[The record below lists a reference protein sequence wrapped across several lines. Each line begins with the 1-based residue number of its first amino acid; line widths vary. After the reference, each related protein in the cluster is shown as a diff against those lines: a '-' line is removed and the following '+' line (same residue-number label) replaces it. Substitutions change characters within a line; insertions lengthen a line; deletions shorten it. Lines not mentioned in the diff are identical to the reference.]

1 MGKKRNLGKIT
12 NSTLAV
18 FTVLCGFVMMW
29 ASSLGGSSTRSSVTQ
44 ALEQAID
51 IDADRPSPLNNGKL
65 VVAAGKLRGDPP
77 LEDDFLHPQPVVRL
91 KRHVEML
98 QWVESREEG
107 ADPSA
112 QLRYSLEWASREVD
126 FFQFREPTGHE
137 NPIMKIQPTD
147 MKAPTILF
155 GLFNGARIVEAI
167 TELKPLE
174 LKPELLKDPSI
185 PIENNKLLIKRE
197 PGVAGLS
204 LGDMRVWYSV
214 LPAADYTVMTEQ
226 ADEVF
231 LLKERPSG
239 RLLIQLGRYSVDE
252 LYGVLAQGAKEA
264 YTGMLVFGALIMAF
278 GLVSALKPHAE
289 RFDLN
294 PKIDVQGMPAVV
306 LVSIAISAAVMAIFM
321 VLSLAG

>member
-1 MGKKRNLGKIT
+1 
-12 NSTLAV
+12 
-18 FTVLCGFVMMW
+18 
-29 ASSLGGSSTRSSVTQ
+29 
-44 ALEQAID
+44 
-51 IDADRPSPLNNGKL
+51 
-65 VVAAGKLRGDPP
+65 
-77 LEDDFLHPQPVVRL
+77 
-91 KRHVEML
+91 
-98 QWVESREEG
+98 
-107 ADPSA
+107 
-112 QLRYSLEWASREVD
+112 
-126 FFQFREPTGHE
+126 
-137 NPIMKIQPTD
+137 
-147 MKAPTILF
+147 
-155 GLFNGARIVEAI
+155 
-167 TELKPLE
+167 
-174 LKPELLKDPSI
+174 
-185 PIENNKLLIKRE
+185 
-197 PGVAGLS
+197 
-204 LGDMRVWYSV
+204 
-214 LPAADYTVMTEQ
+214 MTEQ